1 MKKTTLFMA
10 CCIGLMLLAS
20 CKKEVKPTLNV
31 FAGPGYA
38 SQGTEMYS
46 GDDITLGFTAT
57 GKDLVQFVMTA
68 TNNGEVIYT
77 DTEIIDNAADY
88 YYANTFTLEA
98 DGTVTISGTIT
109 DAAGNTATASFDV
122 VCNEKPNAKFL
133 GHYEGKAFLNGT
145 INLQQ
150 NGQSM
155 FSNEMNDY
163 EVSIVMELQPGET
176 IYEVVGTITFED
188 QTPQNIRGLVEGNTV
203 TFEGIN
209 DEFSM
214 TIPAGGFNVTP
225 TINTTYNIIG
235 TLEGNT
241 LKLNGECK
249 GDGVFNIPFVGNGD
263 IYLDTNISGSLDKQE

>member
-10 CCIGLMLLAS
+10 CCIGLMLLVS

-57 GKDLVQFVMTA
+57 GKDLVQFVMTV
-68 TNNGEVIYT
+68 TNNGEAIYT
-77 DTEIIDNAADY
+77 DTEIIDNQTDY
-88 YYANTFTLEA
+88 IYANTFTLEA
-98 DGTVTISGTIT
+98 DGAVTISGTIT
-109 DAAGNTATASFDV
+109 DAAGNTATASFDI
-122 VCNEKPNAKFL
+122 VCNEKPNAKFQ
-133 GHYEGKAFLNGT
+133 GYYEGLALLNGS

-155 FSNEMNDY
+155 FTNEMNNY
-163 EVSIVMELQPGET
+163 EMPITMELRPGET
-176 IYEVVGTITFED
+176 IYEVVGTIVINE
-188 QTPQNIRGLVEGNTV
+188 QAQNIRGLVDGNTV

-214 TIPAGGFNVTP
+214 TIPAGGFSVNP

-241 LKLNGECK
+241 LTLNGECK
-249 GDGVFNIPFVGNGD
+249 GEGEFNIPFVGSGD
-263 IYLDTNISGSLDKQE
+263 ILLDTNISGSLNKQE

>member
-46 GDDITLGFTAT
+46 GDEITVGFTAT
-57 GKDLVQFVMTA
+57 GQDLVQFVMTA
-68 TNNGEVIYT
+68 TNNGNVIYT
-77 DTEIIDNAADY
+77 NTETIENAADY
-88 YYANTFTLEA
+88 NYTNTFTLETE
-98 DGTVTISGTIT
+98 GTVTISGTIT

-122 VCNEKPNAKFL
+122 IYNEKPNAKFL
-133 GHYEGKAFLNGT
+133 GHYEGSALLNGS

-150 NGQSM
+150 NGQTM
-155 FSNEMNDY
+155 SNEMNDY
-163 EVSIVMELQPGET
+163 EVSIIMQIDPGET
-176 IYEVVGTITFED
+176 VYEVVGTITINE
-188 QTPQNIRGLVEGNTV
+188 QTQDLRGLVDGNTV

-209 DEFSM
+209 DVFSM
-214 TIPAGGFNVTP
+214 DIPVGAFNVSP

-235 TLEGNT
+235 TLEGNIM
-241 LKLNGECK
+241 KLNGECK
-249 GDGVFNIPFVGNGD
+249 GEGEFNIPFYGSGE
-263 IYLDTNISGSLDKQE
+263 IYLDTNISGKLDKRE